1 MWNFKQATRWFT
13 MIRIFVLFCVA
24 STLGGCASHSYPL
37 PKCDGYSRRPLNR
50 AMWQWDSDSRSTP
63 QPRHSPPAQSGGK
76 PPAYVDEKP
85 GIVPAAFAHF
95 DVGHSYRRC
104 GGPQ

>member
-1 MWNFKQATRWFT
+1 MWNFKQTTRWFT

-24 STLGGCASHSYPL
+24 STLGGCASYSYPL

-50 AMWQWDSDSRSTP
+50 AMWQWGGDSRSTP
-63 QPRHSPPAQSGGK
+63 QPPRSSSAQSGGK
-76 PPAYVDEKP
+76 PPAYVEEKP
-85 GIVPAAFAHF
+85 DIVPAAFAHF

-104 GGPQ
+104 GGQR